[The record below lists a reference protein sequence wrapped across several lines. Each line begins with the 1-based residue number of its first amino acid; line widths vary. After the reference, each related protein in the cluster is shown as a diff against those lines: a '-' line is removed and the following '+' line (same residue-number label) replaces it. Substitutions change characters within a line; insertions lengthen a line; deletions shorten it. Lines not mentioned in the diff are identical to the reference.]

1 MKLSCICTLSLVC
14 TFAVAAVGAE
24 DRSTRVSALEGN
36 VTFYIPDGWE
46 ITEDAGK
53 TLLGPKG
60 ATFVDLAYIEAS
72 PGNTST
78 EVDDA
83 FLKLFVE
90 KNLKVDE
97 GEKLS
102 GGRFIAHAT
111 SPLEADRE
119 SHQWNVA
126 SRIDA
131 RHLAVVIAGAETSR
145 AQQKLLPIVDK
156 VLRSV
161 DFTPHK

>member
-1 MKLSCICTLSLVC
+1 MKLSCICILPLVC
-14 TFAVAAVGAE
+14 TLAVAAVGAE
-24 DRSTRVSALEGN
+24 DHSTRVSALEGN
-36 VTFYIPDGWE
+36 VTFHIPDGWE
-46 ITEDAGK
+46 IIEDAGK

-60 ATFVDLAYIEAS
+60 AAFVDIAYIEAS
-72 PGNTST
+72 PGNAST

-90 KNLKVDE
+90 KNLKVEESD
-97 GEKLS
+97 KLS

-111 SPLEADRE
+111 SPLDGDRK

-126 SRIDA
+126 SRMDA
-131 RHLAVVIAGAETSR
+131 RHLAVVIAGAETSD
-145 AQQKLLPIVDK
+145 AQQKLVPIVDQ

-161 DFTPHK
+161 EFTPHK